1 MRSQSKLNLRY
12 DYTMSKTLR
21 AKFGASRQR
30 LANNIAD
37 TLDRYVKSQSLSI
50 LRKCLENAIF
60 MKIKYRHDIIQFL
73 TYVSQENV
81 PIDNMTFGQR
91 DALRRIIYK
100 INKIIEGNPSNYEE
114 LIENVYDEEL
124 GDDIRFN
131 YSMYIILPY
140 VEKLLGTKKV
150 ENLRVELQADLRS
163 AANKVRSRSLDIDS
177 LNDIF
182 KEHTGRDY
190 SYFQER
196 YDRVVG
202 DPHVT
207 RIFNKWKAPKFRI
220 VKIRRSRILRREASI
235 LRPDPRTEKPDTAKP
250 YDPRSKDTAKP
261 YTKIAGDD
269 RLQEMHRN
277 VVQSADKTLQSDK
290 EKIRRIEDS
299 ASRQISNDTGA
310 QTFWEYNMFAYIRKH
325 NKHPRT
331 EDRNMLIVV
340 TCWIYG
346 ISHGYA
352 NLKIEDVIKTANQ
365 IGYET
370 GSVTYAMGL
379 YNEMFTRANASVYKK
394 SFMENFS
401 SYPIPIEKIK
411 VYLERAITPESIA
424 NIIET
429 LHSYSPPKTKK
440 EREDMV
446 YDILKPIKS
455 LKITR
460 KHIQELLN
468 S

>member
-21 AKFGASRQR
+21 AKFGASRQQ

-81 PIDNMTFGQR
+81 PIDN
-91 DALRRIIYK
+91 IIYK
-100 INKIIEGNPSNYEE
+100 INKIIGDNPSNYEE

-140 VEKLLGTKKV
+140 VEKLLDTKKV
-150 ENLRVELQADLRS
+150 ENLRVELQADRRS

-220 VKIRRSRILRREASI
+220 VKN
-235 LRPDPRTEKPDTAKP
+235 LRPDPRTAKPYDYQSMYTAKP
-250 YDPRSKDTAKP
+250 YDYKSMYTAKP

-277 VVQSADKTLQSDK
+277 VVQSTDKTLQSDK
-290 EKIRRIEDS
+290 VKIRRIEDS
-299 ASRQISNDTGA
+299 FGASRQISNDTGA
-310 QTFWEYNMFAYIRKH
+310 QTFWEYNMFSYIRKH

-352 NLKIEDVIKTANQ
+352 NLKIEDVINTANKM
-365 IGYET
+365 GYET

-401 SYPIPIEKIK
+401 SYPIPIEKIR

-429 LHSYSPPKTKK
+429 LHSYPPPKTKK

>member
-81 PIDNMTFGQR
+81 PIDN
-91 DALRRIIYK
+91 IINK

-150 ENLRVELQADLRS
+150 ENLRVELQADLLS
-163 AANKVRSRSLDIDS
+163 AENKVRSRSLDIDS

-220 VKIRRSRILRREASI
+220 VKI

-250 YDPRSKDTAKP
+250 YDPRSMYTAKP

-411 VYLERAITPESIA
+411 VYLERRAITPEYIEDPFGAKRQIA

-429 LHSYSPPKTKK
+429 LHSYPPPKTKK